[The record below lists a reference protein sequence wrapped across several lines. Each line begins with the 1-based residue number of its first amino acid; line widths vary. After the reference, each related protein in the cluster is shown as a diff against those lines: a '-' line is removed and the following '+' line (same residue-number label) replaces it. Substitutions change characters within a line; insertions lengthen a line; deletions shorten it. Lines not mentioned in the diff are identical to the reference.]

1 MKKLSKILILTT
13 TLGMGL
19 SSMVNTSAMT
29 NEWGTRWWTLD
40 EMNEAIAEMEEIA
53 TERCGE
59 DGLCKRDVYR
69 ELMASD
75 GKYNAANLA
84 SGMGIVISAVN
95 PGESTVKVIYQGR
108 TSLKWRSNGAGQTNP
123 KELYMMWVE
132 PEMVSVTQQ
141 EATLLEYIKADEAAE
156 GIHLIYQAN
165 EEKNVVPEIDT
176 EMEIAVPGDLKEN
189 LRGVIDYSEKND
201 VSGSWGSVKYSN
213 CMTRA
218 GYEDGV
224 ECRIMFSEYG
234 DYSYFPVVE
243 EVKKDEETETGGK
256 EEGATEEEPATEE
269 EEIGKDAED
278 VEKEDVAEDDTDGN
292 VEGEIDSKE
301 DEKKGEDD
309 EEGRGSMGG
318 EIEKVEEKGKKEV
331 LVPETGYKNN
341 GVVVATSGCVA
352 GLGLTFLTLVGGL
365 KKHKKR

>member
-19 SSMVNTSAMT
+19 SSVVNTSAMT
-29 NEWGTRWWTLD
+29 KEWGTRWWTLD
-40 EMNEAIAEMEEIA
+40 EMNETISEMEEIA

-108 TSLKWRSNGAGQTNP
+108 TSLKWRSNGAGQTTP

-176 EMEIAVPGDLKEN
+176 EMEIAVPGDLREN

-201 VSGSWGSVKYSN
+201 VSGSWGSVKYSD

-243 EVKKDEETETGGK
+243 EVKKDDEAETGGE
-256 EEGATEEEPATEE
+256 EEGATEEESATEE
-269 EEIGKDAED
+269 EEKNED
-278 VEKEDVAEDDTDGN
+278 VEDAEKGD
-292 VEGEIDSKE
+292 
-301 DEKKGEDD
+301 DEKEEK
-309 EEGRGSMGG
+309 EEGRGGMNDEAG
-318 EIEKVEEKGKKEV
+318 EIEKEDKEEEVNNKENDKKEI
-331 LVPETGYKNN
+331 LAPETGYKNN
-341 GVVVATSGCVA
+341 GVVVATGGCAV
-352 GLGLTFLTLVGGL
+352 GLGLAFLALVGGL
-365 KKHKKR
+365 KKHQKR